1 MFLGLINSFYLSILF
16 FTLMSDFHCR
26 DLVFMNNVAIVLALI
41 GDRRIIR
48 VFALMLLGLYFTV

>member
-1 MFLGLINSFYLSILF
+1 
-16 FTLMSDFHCR
+16 MSDFHCR
-26 DLVFMNNVAIVLALI
+26 DLVFANNIAIVLALI